1 MRKHSSS
8 FVISYHAFHL
18 SQLVIIHHQP
28 SLHRSSSS
36 RAIARPRPCPPRPHP
51 HPRNHHHRRENDHFQ
66 GAGRNLPRRGV
77 GYALTLA
84 AESLRVLQCTSSC
97 IGRQLQWKAFS
108 YCSQLAAAAAGNYSG
123 KPWLIAANWQL
134 QRPSAFIQSSCV
146 GREHAV
152 RRIRHCTHAG
162 LL

>member
-8 FVISYHAFHL
+8 FVISYHAFYL

-28 SLHRSSSS
+28 SLHRSSSL

-66 GAGRNLPRRGV
+66 GAGRNLPRRDV

-84 AESLRVLQCTSSC
+84 AESLRVLQCASSC

-108 YCSQLAAAAAGNYSG
+108 YCSQLAAAASGNYSG
-123 KPWLIAANWQL
+123 KSWLIAVNSQL
-134 QRPSAFIQSSCV
+134 QRPSAATGTS
-146 GREHAV
+146 
-152 RRIRHCTHAG
+152 
-162 LL
+162 